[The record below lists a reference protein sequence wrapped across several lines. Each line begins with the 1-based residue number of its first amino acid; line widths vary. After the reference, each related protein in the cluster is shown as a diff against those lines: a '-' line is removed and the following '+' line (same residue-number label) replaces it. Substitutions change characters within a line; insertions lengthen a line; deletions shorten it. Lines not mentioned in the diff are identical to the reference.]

1 MRHAV
6 AGDEPLLIGHRGG
19 AGLAPE
25 NTLVALRNGVDVW
38 GADMLELDV
47 HASSDGHCVV
57 IHDSTLDRT
66 TDGTGP
72 VALQS
77 LAALRALDAGYR
89 FTRDDG
95 ATYPFRG
102 SGVTIP
108 TVDEVLEALPSA
120 RLIVE
125 VKTGAAQVPLFAAI
139 RRFAAEDRVVI
150 AGMYRRDRSLF
161 PSYRGPVSASTE
173 DVRRFYLRHRMG
185 LGRWWPPKADVVQV
199 PETWDGRRV
208 VTRRFVKELRASGIP
223 VHVWTVDDSETMHRL
238 LDWGV
243 AGILTDR
250 PDILARV
257 LHERFDR
264 PLPPGFAGSAGAR

>member
-6 AGDEPLLIGHRGG
+6 AGDEPLLIAHRGG

-25 NTLVALRNGVDVW
+25 NTLVALRNGVEVW

-57 IHDSTLDRT
+57 IHDSTLERT

-77 LAALRALDAGYR
+77 LTALRELDAGYR
-89 FTRDDG
+89 FTRDG
-95 ATYPFRG
+95 GVTYPFRG
-102 SGVTIP
+102 SNVAIP
-108 TVDEVLEALPSA
+108 TLDEVLEALPSA

-125 VKTGAAQVPLFAAI
+125 VKAGAAQVPLFAAI

-173 DVRRFYLRHRMG
+173 DVRRFYLWHRMG
-185 LGRWWPPKADVVQV
+185 LGRWLPPKADVVQV

-208 VTRRFVKELRASGIP
+208 VTRRFVKDLRASGIP
-223 VHVWTVDDSETMHRL
+223 VHVWTVDDSEAMHRL

-250 PDILARV
+250 PDILASV
-257 LHERFDR
+257 LHERCDR